1 MNKGILSAIFVLFAF
16 SVQAAEKTQPEAAKA
31 PSAPAAEQ
39 PEYSRGN
46 EKSAGYPHEQRGD
59 EYRAQRNI
67 PEAIKEYDAALAKD
81 PKAVT
86 VYVKK
91 GMLLYSTGT
100 PLDAVPLMDKAIEL
114 NNRGKTWAW
123 WPLYHKGVAYG
134 ISGNME
140 EAIKYFDESVKLKP
154 GYENHFGRATANLYL
169 EKFDQSMADAKTA
182 LGYKPEDQHIPRFI
196 SQLEARKDASKFLN
210 EMAGKKGAQKSAS
223 GLVYFDIK
231 KGSGKS
237 PAATDTVKV
246 HYHGTLP
253 DGKVFDS
260 SVERKEPATF
270 PLNQVIACWTEGVQK
285 MKVGGKAKLVCPA
298 KIAYG
303 NNSPSPEI
311 PPGATLVFEVELL
324 AIESAATP

>member
-1 MNKGILSAIFVLFAF
+1 MKKEVLIASIMLFAF
-16 SVQAAEKTQPEAAKA
+16 AAQAAEKTQPEAAKA
-31 PSAPAAEQ
+31 QNSAAAEQ
-39 PEYSRGN
+39 PEYMRGN
-46 EKSAGYPHEQRGD
+46 EKSPGYPHEQRGD
-59 EYRAQRNI
+59 EFRAQRNI
-67 PEAIKEYDAALAKD
+67 PEAMKEYDEALAKD
-81 PKAVT
+81 PKAQT

-91 GMLLYSTGT
+91 GMLLYSTGA
-100 PLDAVPLMDKAIEL
+100 PLDAVPLMDKAIET
-114 NNRGKTWAW
+114 NSRGKTWAW

-134 ISGNME
+134 VSGDME
-140 EAIKYFDESVKLKP
+140 QAIKNFDESIKLNP
-154 GYENHFGRATANLYL
+154 GYENHFGRATAWLYQ
-169 EKFDQSMADAKTA
+169 EKFDQSMADAKAA
-182 LGYKPEDQHIPRFI
+182 LRYKPEDQNIPRFI
-196 SQLEARKDASKFLN
+196 SQLETRKGASKFLN
-210 EMAGKKGAQKSAS
+210 EMAAKKGAEKSAS
-223 GLVYFDIK
+223 GLVYFDLK

-270 PLNQVIACWTEGVQK
+270 PLNQVIACWTEGLQK

-303 NNSPSPEI
+303 NNSPTPEI
-311 PPGATLVFEVELL
+311 APGSTLVFEVELL